1 MKFKVLVVLMV
12 LGIISATTYATDIT
26 GKWVFDM
33 SPPNGGEPIKIFY
46 TFKVDGTNLT
56 GTMGPEGEEREIS
69 EGKIDGENISFTV
82 PFGQN
87 GTKMNGKIKG
97 DQIELSFDESVPR
110 QPGFEGDTPP
120 MVLKRVE

>member
-1 MKFKVLVVLMV
+1 MKFKIPVVLMV

-120 MVLKRVE
+120 MVLKRVK